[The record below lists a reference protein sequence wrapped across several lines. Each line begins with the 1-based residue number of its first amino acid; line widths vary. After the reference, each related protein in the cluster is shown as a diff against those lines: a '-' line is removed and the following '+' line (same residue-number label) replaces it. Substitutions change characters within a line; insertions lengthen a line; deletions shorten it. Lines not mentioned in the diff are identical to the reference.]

1 MPIASVQP
9 KGQPHLI
16 QDAIAVESVKQ
27 PATVAS
33 VDTSTRTIV
42 VFSPSDLTKITCKAG
57 PHVSNFDPI
66 KAGNK
71 VQATVAEEL
80 AVYVL
85 KNGHCRAPAG
95 RPRPSG
101 PTPRC

>member
-16 QDAIAVESVKQ
+16 QGAIAVESVKQ

-42 VFSPSDLTKITCKAG
+42 VFSPSDLTKITYKAG
-57 PHVSNFDPI
+57 PHVCNFDQI
-66 KAGNK
+66 EAGNK
-71 VQATVAEEL
+71 VQATAEEQ